1 MKCPHCGSPKT
12 RPNGDKLHYC
22 VRCAMLFD
30 ESGDD
35 GDIGYGRPDKIAER
49 REGPHKQNHGPR
61 KFKPRKF

>member
-1 MKCPHCGSPKT
+1 
-12 RPNGDKLHYC
+12 
-22 VRCAMLFD
+22 MLFD